1 MTDKPLEGKIFVL
14 TGKLSTVR
22 AEATAAIE
30 RLGGYVDNKIGWRT
44 SYLVCGDRVGS
55 VKTRAALEH
64 NVKMID
70 EDTLLKMI
78 GE

>member
-1 MTDKPLEGKIFVL
+1 MTDLPLKGVHIVL
-14 TGKLSTVR
+14 TGKLSTIR

-30 RLGGYVDNKIGWRT
+30 RLGGYVDNKIGWST
-44 SYLVCGDRVGS
+44 DFLVCGERVGA
-55 VKTRAALEH
+55 VKTQAAQFH

-70 EDTLLKMI
+70 EDELLKMI